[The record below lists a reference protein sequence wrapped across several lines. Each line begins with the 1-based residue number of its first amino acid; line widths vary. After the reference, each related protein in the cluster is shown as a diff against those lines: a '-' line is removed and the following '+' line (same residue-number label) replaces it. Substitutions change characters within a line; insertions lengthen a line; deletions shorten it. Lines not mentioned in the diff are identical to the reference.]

1 MLCLWFFQN
10 CEFISILTSK
20 HTEFISCNS
29 DFFFSE
35 LQDIN
40 TNAFFH
46 PSSCSSCLSESL
58 IFDYFYFHSFGSLT
72 VAQTCTAKQLFVETM
87 RFGGRRNLKN
97 ETRHGYICDTRSTR
111 HARICVSIRT
121 CYVWL
126 CASVKETAGILVI
139 QGNLFRFKQEFS
151 CCYNEVYFWQ
161 VKRVFVMFLLRLWL
175 SYLEEIKSS
184 SVHIVLSLDVSVALQ
199 LPSLSWDITK

>member
-1 MLCLWFFQN
+1 M
-10 CEFISILTSK
+10 T
-20 HTEFISCNS
+20 
-29 DFFFSE
+29 FFFSE

-46 PSSCSSCLSESL
+46 PSSFSSCLSESL

-72 VAQTCTAKQLFVETM
+72 VAQTCTAKAAVVETM
-87 RFGGRRNLKN
+87 RFGGRRNLKMKLHCIFVTRDH
-97 ETRHGYICDTRSTR
+97 ETCENLWCQFDL
-111 HARICVSIRT
+111 
-121 CYVWL
+121 L
-126 CASVKETAGILVI
+126 CLVMCKCEGDSWDLCNTKETSSV
-139 QGNLFRFKQEFS
+139 FKQEFS
-151 CCYNEVYFWQ
+151 CYNEVYSGSETCLCN
-161 VKRVFVMFLLRLWL
+161 VLLRLWL